1 GLDPSL
7 ICGAVLRDVG
17 TNAYAGSGDVLVI
30 EADEYDRAFL
40 ALDPE
45 VALVLNVEHD
55 HVDVFPTR
63 ADVETAFAN
72 FAARVVPGGTLAARR
87 GLPGRS
93 VATYGLAQDATYRVV
108 EVVQSPHG
116 VSFDLSG
123 PFGPPVTIALRL
135 FGVHNARNAAG
146 ALAAADACGVPATA
160 AAKAFASF
168 TGTGRRLEELGEAAG
183 VTIIDDYAHHPTEI
197 RASID

>member
-1 GLDPSL
+1 
-7 ICGAVLRDVG
+7 
-17 TNAYAGSGDVLVI
+17 
-30 EADEYDRAFL
+30 
-40 ALDPE
+40 
-45 VALVLNVEHD
+45 
-55 HVDVFPTR
+55 
-63 ADVETAFAN
+63 
-72 FAARVVPGGTLAARR
+72 
-87 GLPGRS
+87 
-93 VATYGLAQDATYRVV
+93 
-108 EVVQSPHG
+108 PHG
-116 VSFDLSG
+116 VSFELSG

-197 RASID
+197 RASIDAVRSRATGRVVVVFQPHTPSRLRAFFDDFAEALRGADERVVAETFASARERADERGGARALAARPGASCAATAQGWRGTLVCVPRAGRLLVC